1 MKQRITFIVSCCVI
15 LMLSLVVSGQ
25 ACVGRIL
32 TLSVDDTIEQKVVG
46 QLLATYVTERTGTT
60 VNMVIVSAGTSNEE
74 LIKNA
79 KVDIVLTYLDAGLA
93 NIEGAVNTGEKQK
106 DYGLV
111 KQYYIDTFDMIWLRP
126 LGYDGP
132 LSEATNT
139 SQESVSLAVPVTTRE
154 VLDRFPVLDR
164 VINKLGGRI
173 DARTL
178 QRLIKETESKEI
190 AVVVKK
196 FLKDLNLI

>member
-1 MKQRITFIVSCCVI
+1 MKQRIIFSLSCCII
-15 LMLSLVVSGQ
+15 LLLSLVVNGQ

-32 TLSVDDTIEQKVVG
+32 TISVNDTIEQKVVG

-60 VNMVIVSAGTSNEE
+60 VNMVTVSAGTTNEE

-79 KVDIVLTYLDAGLA
+79 KVDIVLNYLNVGLA
-93 NIEGAVNTGEKQK
+93 NIEGAVNTGESQK
-106 DYGLV
+106 TYGLV
-111 KQYYIDTFDMIWLRP
+111 KQYYIDTFDMVWLRP

-132 LSEATNT
+132 LLDATGA

-154 VLDRFPVLDR
+154 VLNRFPVLDR
-164 VINKLGGRI
+164 VINKLGGRL

-178 QRLIKETESKEI
+178 QRLIKETETKEI
-190 AVVVKK
+190 AVVVKN

>member
-1 MKQRITFIVSCCVI
+1 MKRRIIFSLSCCVI
-15 LMLSLVVSGQ
+15 LLLSLVVAGQ

-32 TLSVDDTIEQKVVG
+32 TISVNDTIEQKVVG

-60 VNMVIVSAGTSNEE
+60 VNMVIVSAGTSNDE

-79 KVDIVLTYLDAGLA
+79 KVDIVLNYLNVGLS
-93 NIEGAVNTGEKQK
+93 NIEGAVNTGENQK
-106 DYGLV
+106 TYGLV
-111 KQYYIDTFDMIWLRP
+111 KQYYIDTFDMVWLRP

-132 LSEATNT
+132 LLDATDAA
-139 SQESVSLAVPVTTRE
+139 QESVSLAVPVTTRE
-154 VLDRFPVLDR
+154 VLNRFPVLDR
-164 VINKLGGRI
+164 VINKLGGRL

-178 QRLIKETESKEI
+178 QRLIKETETKEI
-190 AVVVKK
+190 AVVVKN